1 MIWQQKEK
9 LKILQEHLAN
19 INKTKMKNTPIDL
32 NTGICITCKYFI
44 EEESGFEFENILDT
58 EYAIFKCQKL
68 GKKSRDDF
76 LMAPIPDEIEI
87 PKLDKCP
94 YWEFWDKEM

>member
-1 MIWQQKEK
+1 M
-9 LKILQEHLAN
+9 AN
-19 INKTKMKNTPIDL
+19 INRNKMKNTPIDL

-44 EEESGFEFENILDT
+44 EEERGFEFENILDT

>member
-1 MIWQQKEK
+1 M
-9 LKILQEHLAN
+9 AN
-19 INKTKMKNTPIDL
+19 INKNKMKNTPIDL

-87 PKLDKCP
+87 PKMDKCP